1 MQEIAMTENRMGA
14 FDNLRL
20 VLAIV
25 VTVAHLN
32 ELQGIESRI
41 FPSLAAV
48 SAFFCLAGFF
58 CFRSYRSCVKNGG
71 GLRSY
76 AIKRFFRIY
85 PAYATV
91 VLVPAAVWALMRGPS
106 SEEARYLI
114 ANLATLNFLH
124 PCIGSLFSG
133 QRYCTVNGSLW
144 TIKNELVLYGSIPIF
159 FWLLT
164 STTARAR
171 ILAASA
177 IFVGAST
184 YFYVTNHGGYTTLA
198 KQFPSG
204 LAYFLAGSIMAW
216 RSGSPRLLRLI
227 ETSTPASLVAI
238 IAISIVACTHPDLM
252 MLPVVGPLCVAWA
265 AVRLGQF
272 PMRLRPKHDL
282 SYTLYLCHFP
292 VIQFFLS
299 RYHDLN
305 AYESGAAV
313 FVSFVLAY
321 CLTRVVEV
329 PGMKIGQHLSR
340 LTLPMRPVIA
350 PSASR

>member
-91 VLVPAAVWALMRGPS
+91 VVVPAAVWALMRGPS

-204 LAYFLAGSIMAW
+204 LAYFPSSAAVDRGLNPCIARRDHRNLDSGLHSPGPHDAARRRAAVCRVGSCAPWTISYA
-216 RSGSPRLLRLI
+216 
-227 ETSTPASLVAI
+227 STAEARPLVH
-238 IAISIVACTHPDLM
+238 T
-252 MLPVVGPLCVAWA
+252 LPVSLPSHPILSEPVSRPQCV
-265 AVRLGQF
+265 
-272 PMRLRPKHDL
+272 
-282 SYTLYLCHFP
+282 
-292 VIQFFLS
+292 
-299 RYHDLN
+299 
-305 AYESGAAV
+305 
-313 FVSFVLAY
+313 
-321 CLTRVVEV
+321 
-329 PGMKIGQHLSR
+329 
-340 LTLPMRPVIA
+340 
-350 PSASR
+350 

>member
-1 MQEIAMTENRMGA
+1 MTENRMGA

-20 VLAIV
+20 ALAVV
-25 VTVAHLN
+25 VTIAHLN
-32 ELQGIESRI
+32 ELQGIGSRI
-41 FPSLAAV
+41 YPSLAAV

-58 CFRSYRSCVKNGG
+58 CFRSYRSCVLNGG
-71 GLRSY
+71 GLKAY

-91 VLVPAAVWALMRGPS
+91 VVVPAAVWASMHGPS
-106 SEEARYLI
+106 FEEARYLI

-124 PCIGSLFSG
+124 PCIGGLFSDH
-133 QRYCTVNGSLW
+133 RYCAVNGALW
-144 TIKNELVLYGSIPIF
+144 TIKNELVLYGSVPIF

-164 STTARAR
+164 STTTRAK
-171 ILAASA
+171 IWAASA

-184 YFYVTNHGGYTTLA
+184 YFYVINYVGHTALA
-198 KQFPSG
+198 KQFLSG

-216 RSGSPRLLRLI
+216 RSESPRLLRLI

-238 IAISIVACTHPDLM
+238 IAIAIVAATHPNLM
-252 MLPVVGPLCVAWA
+252 MLPAVGPLCVAWA

-272 PMRLRPKHDL
+272 PMRLRPRHDL

-292 VIQFFLS
+292 VIQLFLS
-299 RYHDLN
+299 WYHKLN

-313 FVSFVLAY
+313 FISFVLAY
-321 CLTRVVEV
+321 CLTRAIEV

-340 LTLPMRPVIA
+340 LTLPVHPVISPA
-350 PSASR
+350 ATS